1 MVKSNSGKIDLEDL
15 TILDW
20 IRDLIPPRSEEE
32 QRLLKEDIRANK
44 QTTAIVITDIDGHE
58 DVVIDGH
65 GRVEI
70 FRELD
75 GREFEKI
82 KFVRREYANRQA
94 IENEMLRIQL
104 GRRNLS
110 ENAKSLLRAK
120 IWSQE
125 KQERR
130 SSKQEVASSLSVTE
144 RTLTNDVKLAKA
156 ADTLRSA
163 VPGSEEFINDPTTP
177 KTVITEAAK
186 VAAEDPHLA
195 REIISEVSKGSSKDE
210 KSKILKLEQNKKE
223 RRSSFTKKSLKSVSW
238 KFDPSLLDKINLAAK
253 ESGIKTNQFVE
264 NIVKE
269 YLADV

>member
-1 MVKSNSGKIDLEDL
+1 MVQSNSGKIDIEDL

-32 QRLLKEDIRANK
+32 QKLLREDIRANK
-44 QTTAIVITDIDGHE
+44 QTTAIIITDVDGHE
-58 DVVIDGH
+58 NVVIDGH

-75 GREFEKI
+75 GREFERI
-82 KFVRREYANRQA
+82 KFVRREYADRQA

-120 IWSQE
+120 IWNQE
-125 KQERR
+125 KKERR
-130 SSKQEVASSLSVTE
+130 SSKQKIASSLSVTE
-144 RTLTNDVKLAKA
+144 RTLSNDVKLAKA
-156 ADTLRSA
+156 ADILRST

-177 KTVITEAAK
+177 KTVIAEAAE
-186 VAAEDPHLA
+186 VAVKNSHLA
-195 REIISEVSKGSSKDE
+195 QEIISEVSQGNSKDE
-210 KSKILKLEQNKKE
+210 KSKIFKSKIAKNE
-223 RRSSFTKKSLKSVSW
+223 RCSSSTKSLSSVSW
-238 KFDPSLLDKINLAAK
+238 KFDSSLLEKIDSAAK
-253 ESGIKTNQFVE
+253 ENGLKTNQFIE
-264 NIVKE
+264 NVVKE

>member
-1 MVKSNSGKIDLEDL
+1 MVKSNSGKIDVEDL
-15 TILDW
+15 IILDW

-32 QRLLKEDIRANK
+32 QKLLKEDIRANK
-44 QTTAIVITDIDGHE
+44 QTTAIIITDIDGHE

-75 GREFEKI
+75 GREFERI
-82 KFVRREYANRQA
+82 KFVRREYADRQA

-120 IWSQE
+120 IWNQE

-130 SSKQEVASSLSVTE
+130 SSKQEVAGSLSVTE
-144 RTLTNDVKLAKA
+144 RTLSNDVKLAKA
-156 ADTLRSA
+156 ADTLCSTIL
-163 VPGSEEFINDPTTP
+163 GSEEFINDPTTP
-177 KTVITEAAK
+177 KTVIAEVAK
-186 VAAEDPHLA
+186 VAANNPDLA
-195 REIISEVSKGSSKDE
+195 KEIISEVSKGSSKDE
-210 KSKILKLEQNKKE
+210 KSKILKSKIAEKE
-223 RRSSFTKKSLKSVSW
+223 RRSSSAKKSLRSVSW
-238 KFDPSLLDKINLAAK
+238 KFDPSLLDKINSAAK
-253 ESGIKTNQFVE
+253 ESGLKTNQFIE
-264 NIVKE
+264 NVVKE